1 MSYNIWSVN
10 GFGICTDDI
19 STDRD
24 RLLSFIKQVPVF
36 EKDFKEW
43 IDSFAEDPD
52 DITLEE
58 MEEYEDEYGYTGIA
72 PIMSAVIYEL
82 ERIDLT
88 VVIDV
93 CGVTYLLL
101 EPAYPWSNLSDEECN
116 LTETALSG
124 IFAKYCKMLTDAE
137 IKPGYERAE
146 CGG

>member
-19 STDRD
+19 CTDRD
-24 RLLSFIKQVPVF
+24 RLLSFINQAPVF

-43 IDSFAEDPD
+43 IDGFAEDPD

-88 VVIDV
+88 VITDV
-93 CGVTYLLL
+93 CGDTFLLL
-101 EPAYPWSNLSDEECN
+101 EPTYPWTNLSDEERN
-116 LTETALSG
+116 LTEVSLSD
-124 IFAKYCKMLTDAE
+124 IFAKYCRMLTDAE

>member
-10 GFGICTDDI
+10 GYGICTDDI

-24 RLLSFIKQVPVF
+24 RLLSFINQAPVF

-43 IDSFAEDPD
+43 IDCSAEDQED
-52 DITLEE
+52 VTLEE
-58 MEEYEDEYGYTGIA
+58 MQQAFD
-72 PIMSAVIYEL
+72 EL

-88 VVIDV
+88 VVSDV
-93 CGVTYLLL
+93 CGNTFLLL
-101 EPAYPWSNLSDEECN
+101 EPAYPWSNLSDEERN

-124 IFAKYCKMLTDAE
+124 IFVKYCRMLTDAD